1 MQTDTNHLVRG
12 LGLTAAIAVNVSN
25 VIGTGV
31 FLKARVMT
39 CNVGTPGKAL
49 FVWVFA
55 GLLALAG
62 SLTYA
67 ELLAMRP
74 KDAGEYGI
82 IRDAYGRLWGF
93 IYGWTQ
99 FVIARSGSGA
109 ALAVGFA
116 IFLNDFLK
124 RYGHSLDEVY
134 FSFTI
139 FGGHE
144 IKFGKLQVVAL
155 SAILVTTLI
164 NCAAVSVSGQFAT
177 ILTALKV
184 LVLIGVGVGA
194 FLYTGGDW
202 GHLSQA
208 NVNGTCEDVAVTGGG
223 LAGMAAAMLGALWA
237 YDGWNNVAFMAGEVK
252 QPERNLPRAL
262 IVSMFVVMSLYVF
275 VNLSYY
281 YVLSPT
287 EIASV
292 PASSSTAAE
301 VIRRI
306 LGATAVTLMAAAMM
320 TSSFGALHA
329 SILATARVPYAM
341 AKDRLFFTGLAK
353 LSRTH
358 VPVRSLI
365 VLAVWSSVLALSGS
379 YDVLTDY
386 AVFALTL
393 FYILTAGAVFI
404 FRKRLPDEQRHYRV
418 WGYPFVPI
426 VFILVSTWLI
436 LTTIW
441 NSPRQS
447 AIGLGLIVL
456 GLPVYWYWQRANA
469 GK

>member
-144 IKFGKLQVVAL
+144 VKFGKLQVVAL